1 MIFFLHGIDCLK
13 IRFEKMDYQASI
25 KSKVGWSMNGLLRV
39 VVGVGESYFQGFIR
53 AIK

>member
-1 MIFFLHGIDCLK
+1 MKLIKCLK